1 MSELSPPRSPASPVV
16 PTTPKSFRQTFASP
30 KSVKSQFSEI
40 SLVSFVSDDEFSK
53 MLIPSSAYTKESS
66 FEILSQT
73 LFDYSI
79 DLVPLSSAITQI
91 KKYRDSRFNIQHTY
105 GNVVKL
111 LYVSANLIP
120 EVSLLLL
127 TIAERLANC
136 GKLGKINE
144 LNSCIKV
151 ATRLAKNSVVFQT
164 YQKNQA
170 KPKQKVQRIL
180 AALRKMKG
188 IIETQEEYK
197 DNLRQIQQN
206 WNKTI
211 EDKRNSKKNAA
222 GESENEEEDLYIID
236 QLPLSHMPSVNI
248 FLSSKQDLVGRKDRG
263 SFYYKRL
270 SPELQKMYDELTQLF
285 IDWNKAYDSS
295 QTIWEKMRN
304 DDDFDVDILI
314 SRISISFA
322 DFLVEALITFAKNEG
337 IETLDIQHPVLPE

>member
-151 ATRLAKNSVVFQT
+151 ATDRKSVV
-164 YQKNQA
+164 
-170 KPKQKVQRIL
+170 
-180 AALRKMKG
+180 
-188 IIETQEEYK
+188 
-197 DNLRQIQQN
+197 
-206 WNKTI
+206 
-211 EDKRNSKKNAA
+211 
-222 GESENEEEDLYIID
+222 
-236 QLPLSHMPSVNI
+236 
-248 FLSSKQDLVGRKDRG
+248 
-263 SFYYKRL
+263 
-270 SPELQKMYDELTQLF
+270 
-285 IDWNKAYDSS
+285 
-295 QTIWEKMRN
+295 
-304 DDDFDVDILI
+304 
-314 SRISISFA
+314 
-322 DFLVEALITFAKNEG
+322 
-337 IETLDIQHPVLPE
+337 